1 MTIHIAP
8 PDRPELD
15 DSFALWRSQY
25 PKYGALIDEGA
36 PPLTTLRY
44 LGLVLWGDGRLDDA
58 ASVLTKA
65 VSLAP
70 NEPVILGE
78 LGSILRAG
86 GRKTEAMHYL
96 TASLKLDPEQ
106 TLVWLTLAGLCNE
119 IGDKTSAEQAFRA
132 ALELDSASAEAAAGL
147 GLLYIEMRR
156 FEDAARLLSAAVEH
170 GVTAMPIYACLGQT
184 LYLLGDFSKASAALE
199 KAARACPDEVR
210 IVQKYAQ
217 ARLTETIIES
227 SVEDAFEVYHAVA
240 GRHAEDLTAVCR
252 TAFQALCGYGRKEA
266 AIRLGEA
273 LLERV
278 PDDPVIGYHLD
289 ALRGQAYERAPC
301 TYLKASFDKYAPD
314 FDRHLVEV
322 LDYRLPDK
330 LHPLLVETGK
340 TFSRILDLGCGTGL
354 SAPHLASFGGHL
366 TGVDV
371 SPRMLDKARERNLY
385 DRLIEDE
392 AIHYLAKREE
402 HFDLIVSLDV
412 LVYFGDLESF
422 FAAAAG
428 RLVSGGVFAF
438 SFETGQDADYGL
450 RSSGRFAHDPAYI
463 ERLYG
468 ANFNC
473 VSCVSTT
480 LRLEANQ
487 PVAGHLVVLQRL

>member
-44 LGLVLWGDGRLDDA
+44 LGLALWGDGRLDDA
-58 ASVLTKA
+58 SCVLAKA
-65 VSLAP
+65 VSLVP

-78 LGSILRAG
+78 LGSLLRAG

-132 ALELDSASAEAAAGL
+132 ALELDPASAEAAAGL

-170 GVTAMPIYACLGQT
+170 GVTTMPIYACLGQT

-227 SVEDAFEVYHAVA
+227 SAEDALEVYHAIA

-289 ALRGQAYERAPC
+289 ALRGHAYERAPC
-301 TYLKASFDKYAPD
+301 NYVKASFDKYAPD
-314 FDRHLVEV
+314 FDRHLVDV
-322 LDYRLPDK
+322 LGYRVPDK
-330 LHPLLVETGK
+330 LYPLLVETGL

-354 SAPHLASFGGHL
+354 A
-366 TGVDV
+366 
-371 SPRMLDKARERNLY
+371 
-385 DRLIEDE
+385 
-392 AIHYLAKREE
+392 
-402 HFDLIVSLDV
+402 
-412 LVYFGDLESF
+412 
-422 FAAAAG
+422 
-428 RLVSGGVFAF
+428 
-438 SFETGQDADYGL
+438 
-450 RSSGRFAHDPAYI
+450 
-463 ERLYG
+463 
-468 ANFNC
+468 
-473 VSCVSTT
+473 
-480 LRLEANQ
+480 
-487 PVAGHLVVLQRL
+487 

>member
-1 MTIHIAP
+1 MPSRTQPGIRSACYLGQVEASLEKKSHDDSYSA

-25 PKYGALIDEGA
+25 PKYGALIDEGV

-78 LGSILRAG
+78 LGSLLRAG

-132 ALELDSASAEAAAGL
+132 ALELDSTSAEAAAGL

-156 FEDAARLLSAAVEH
+156 FEDAARLLNAAVEH
-170 GVTAMPIYACLGQT
+170 GVTAMPIYACLGQ
-184 LYLLGDFSKASAALE
+184 
-199 KAARACPDEVR
+199 
-210 IVQKYAQ
+210 
-217 ARLTETIIES
+217 
-227 SVEDAFEVYHAVA
+227 
-240 GRHAEDLTAVCR
+240 
-252 TAFQALCGYGRKEA
+252 
-266 AIRLGEA
+266 
-273 LLERV
+273 
-278 PDDPVIGYHLD
+278 
-289 ALRGQAYERAPC
+289 AYERAPS

-330 LHPLLVETGK
+330 LHPLLFETGK
-340 TFSRILDLGCGTGL
+340 TFTRILDLGCGTGL

-366 TGVDV
+366 TGVDI

-392 AIHYLAKREE
+392 AIHYLAKWEE

-412 LVYFGDLESF
+412 LVYFGDLERF

-428 RLVSGGVFAF
+428 RLVSGGVFAI
-438 SFETGQDADYGL
+438 SFETGQDADYTL
-450 RSSGRFAHDPAYI
+450 LPSGRFAHDPAYI

-473 VSCVSTT
+473 ISCVSTMV
-480 LRLEANQ
+480 RLEANR
-487 PVAGHLVVLQRL
+487 PVSGRLVVLRRL

>member
-15 DSFALWRSQY
+15 DSFVLWRSQY

-58 ASVLTKA
+58 VCVLTKA
-65 VSLAP
+65 VSLVP

-78 LGSILRAG
+78 LGSLLRAG
-86 GRKTEAMHYL
+86 GRKSEAMHYL

-119 IGDKTSAEQAFRA
+119 VGDKTSAEQAFRA

-227 SVEDAFEVYHAVA
+227 SVEDAFEVYHAIA

-301 TYLKASFDKYAPD
+301 TYLKASFD
-314 FDRHLVEV
+314 
-322 LDYRLPDK
+322 
-330 LHPLLVETGK
+330 
-340 TFSRILDLGCGTGL
+340 
-354 SAPHLASFGGHL
+354 
-366 TGVDV
+366 
-371 SPRMLDKARERNLY
+371 
-385 DRLIEDE
+385 
-392 AIHYLAKREE
+392 
-402 HFDLIVSLDV
+402 
-412 LVYFGDLESF
+412 
-422 FAAAAG
+422 
-428 RLVSGGVFAF
+428 
-438 SFETGQDADYGL
+438 
-450 RSSGRFAHDPAYI
+450 
-463 ERLYG
+463 
-468 ANFNC
+468 
-473 VSCVSTT
+473 
-480 LRLEANQ
+480 
-487 PVAGHLVVLQRL
+487 

>member
-8 PDRPELD
+8 PDKPELD

-36 PPLTTLRY
+36 PPLTTR
-44 LGLVLWGDGRLDDA
+44 RLDDA
-58 ASVLTKA
+58 ACVLTKA

-78 LGSILRAG
+78 LGSLLRAG
-86 GRKTEAMHYL
+86 GRKAEAMHYL
-96 TASLKLDPEQ
+96 SASLKLDPEQ

-132 ALELDSASAEAAAGL
+132 ALELDSASAEAA
-147 GLLYIEMRR
+147 
-156 FEDAARLLSAAVEH
+156 
-170 GVTAMPIYACLGQT
+170 
-184 LYLLGDFSKASAALE
+184 
-199 KAARACPDEVR
+199 
-210 IVQKYAQ
+210 
-217 ARLTETIIES
+217 
-227 SVEDAFEVYHAVA
+227 
-240 GRHAEDLTAVCR
+240 CR

-266 AIRLGEA
+266 AIRLGHA

-278 PDDPVIGYHLD
+278 PDDPIIGYHLD
-289 ALRGQAYERAPC
+289 ALRGHAYERAPC

-340 TFSRILDLGCGTGL
+340 TFTRILDLGCGTGL

-366 TGVDV
+366 TGVDI

-392 AIHYLAKREE
+392 
-402 HFDLIVSLDV
+402 
-412 LVYFGDLESF
+412 
-422 FAAAAG
+422 
-428 RLVSGGVFAF
+428 
-438 SFETGQDADYGL
+438 
-450 RSSGRFAHDPAYI
+450 RSSISRNGKNI
-463 ERLYG
+463 
-468 ANFNC
+468 
-473 VSCVSTT
+473 SI
-480 LRLEANQ
+480 
-487 PVAGHLVVLQRL
+487 